1 VSFLTP
7 KKKSKPSSVSSE
19 PVTPPR
25 SNKKLAASP
34 FGPHYERT
42 SAIVVEP
49 FIAPMPS
56 SSSWTPAQSTQ
67 WAADIDD
74 VFSSSIQWGEAMGA
88 VRRDDDTT
96 RDVRQVTLSHLL
108 DNVVILEEAIK
119 ELVAIVHARR
129 SLGIDAVR
137 YV

>member
-1 VSFLTP
+1 
-7 KKKSKPSSVSSE
+7 
-19 PVTPPR
+19 
-25 SNKKLAASP
+25 
-34 FGPHYERT
+34 
-42 SAIVVEP
+42 
-49 FIAPMPS
+49 MPS
-56 SSSWTPAQSTQ
+56 SSSWTPARSTQ

-74 VFSSSIQWGEAMGA
+74 VFSSSIQWGEAMGT

-129 SLGIDAVR
+129 SLGVDAVR